1 MKPFI
6 NSRYAGN
13 EDRPNPLALFDKRTG
28 KWIRHR
34 KVVYLTWYEYLRYA
48 EELDVFQVKWSKYK
62 SWGGKEVVMNTSFW
76 EWWDLY
82 WEKLFGVE
90 TRQGMPKVIL
100 GTDRD
105 KYLPKRKVPNPQTNA
120 KTLAYFFIV
129 ESQKPVNA
137 SQIQWNK
144 RGKVKSFGR
153 GQNKVFFNLAD
164 NVVALFDTAMDEEVR
179 LTETLRYGISNQHKI
194 PERVR
199 YYLELAHKT
208 LVNVSEGRFL

>member
-82 WEKLFGVE
+82 WEKLFGVSE
-90 TRQGMPKVIL
+90 RQGMPKVIL

-105 KYLPKRKVPNPQTNA
+105 KYLPKHKIPNPQTNA
-120 KTLAYFFIV
+120 KTLAYFFFV
-129 ESQKPVNA
+129 ESQKPTNA
-137 SQIQWNK
+137 SQIQWTK
-144 RGKVKSFGR
+144 RVKVKSLGR
-153 GQNKVFFNLAD
+153 GQNKVFFHLSD
-164 NVVALFDTAMDEEVR
+164 SVVALFDNEMGQEVK
-179 LTETLRYGISNQHKI
+179 LTETLRFGESNHHKI

-208 LVNVSEGRFL
+208 LVSVSEGRFL

>member
-1 MKPFI
+1 MRPFI
-6 NSRYAGN
+6 NSRWAGN
-13 EDRPNPLALFDKRTG
+13 KDQTNPFALFDERTG

-34 KVVYLTWYEYLRYA
+34 KMVYLTWYEYLRYA
-48 EELDVFQVKWSKYK
+48 EELDAYQVNWNQYK

-100 GTDRD
+100 GTDRN
-105 KYLPKRKVPNPQTNA
+105 KYLPKHKIPNPQTNA
-120 KTLAYFFIV
+120 KTLAYFFFV
-129 ESQKPVNA
+129 ESQKPSNA
-137 SQIQWNK
+137 SQIQWTK
-144 RGKVKSFGR
+144 RGKVKSLGR
-153 GQNKVFFNLAD
+153 GQNTVFFDLAE
-164 NVVALFDTAMDEEVR
+164 NVVALFDKEMGQEVK
-179 LTETLRYGISNQHKI
+179 LTETLRSSSWNIHKI

-208 LVNVSEGRFL
+208 LVSVSEGVYK

>member
-1 MKPFI
+1 MRPFI

-13 EDRPNPLALFDKRTG
+13 TDQTNPLALFDERTG

-48 EELDVFQVKWSKYK
+48 EELDAYQVNWGKYK
-62 SWGGKEVVMNTSFW
+62 SWGGKEIVMNTSFW

-82 WEKLFGVE
+82 WEKLFGVKE
-90 TRQGMPKVIL
+90 RQGIPKVII

-120 KTLAYFFIV
+120 KTLAYFFFI
-129 ESQKPVNA
+129 ESQKPINA
-137 SQIQWNK
+137 SQIQWTK
-144 RGKVKSFGR
+144 HGKVKSLGR
-153 GQNKVFFNLAD
+153 GENRVFFDLAE
-164 NVVALFDTAMDEEVR
+164 NVVALFDDEMGQEVR
-179 LTETLRYGISNQHKI
+179 LTETLRIGLSNHHKI

-199 YYLELAHKT
+199 YYLELAHRT
-208 LVNVSEGRFL
+208 LTNVSDGYFL

>member
-1 MKPFI
+1 MRPFI

-13 EDRPNPLALFDKRTG
+13 EDRPNPLALFDEGTG

-48 EELDVFQVKWSKYK
+48 EELDAYQVKWNQYK
-62 SWGGKEVVMNTSFW
+62 SWGGREVVMNTSFW
-76 EWWDLY
+76 QWWNLY
-82 WEKLFGVE
+82 WEELFGVE

-105 KYLPKRKVPNPQTNA
+105 KYLPKHKIPNPQTNA
-120 KTLAYFFIV
+120 KTLAYFFFV
-129 ESQKPVNA
+129 ESQKPEIA
-137 SQIQWNK
+137 SQLQWTQ
-144 RGKVKSFGR
+144 RGKVKSLGR
-153 GQNKVFFNLAD
+153 GQNRVFFDLAE
-164 NVVALFDTAMDEEVR
+164 NVVALFDDEMRQEVR
-179 LTETLRYGISNQHKI
+179 LTETLRIGISNHHKI

-208 LVNVSEGRFL
+208 MVRVSEGAYY